1 MKQSE
6 SIKELATALSK
17 VQGQLTFAKKDNAN
31 PFFKSKYAD
40 LASVWESCR
49 TLLSENGLA
58 IMQFPSGY
66 ETNVIDFEK
75 FSVEHLMSLT
85 TVITHSSGEWI
96 SQEMTLPVT
105 KADAQGAGS
114 AITYMRRYS
123 LAAVVGVY
131 QDDDDGNGASSNKES
146 LTPKERPATLTTE
159 ELDKIAKLAVDTN
172 TEVSNIA
179 KFYGKKDI
187 KEVERLHFAVIVEQL
202 EKKIAKALHNEDK
215 EQA

>member
-6 SIKELATALSK
+6 SIKELALALSK
-17 VQGQLTFAKKDNAN
+17 VQGKLTFAKKESAN

-58 IMQFPSGY
+58 VMQFPSGY
-66 ETNVIDFEK
+66 ETRVIIGEK
-75 FSVEHLMSLT
+75 TVAEHLMSLT
-85 TVITHSSGEWI
+85 TIITHASGEWM
-96 SQEMTLPVT
+96 SQDMTLPVT

-114 AITYMRRYS
+114 AITYMRRYA

-131 QDDDDGNGASSNKES
+131 QDDDDGNSASSPKES
-146 LTPKERPATLTTE
+146 LTPKERPATLTPE
-159 ELDKIAKLAVDTN
+159 ELDKINSLSKDTN
-172 TEVSNIA
+172 TDIANIA

-187 KEVERLHFAVIVEQL
+187 KEVERLHFMAIVEQL
-202 EKKIAKALHNEDK
+202 EKKIAKSLHNEDK
-215 EQA
+215 E